1 MDERKESEF
10 YKFCCGIWNTV
21 DHKII
26 YLVHLENFHEVVF
39 FFSLHIFSVVWT
51 QIYKYF
57 IYIFG
62 WMLLVWGGVVFE
74 DWFHNGAAIF
84 NSHLQS
90 ENVNHSTI
98 HVHNRHLQ
106 NNLHFTNVYRSKFL
120 KNLLWRTIFHFMIG
134 KLMWKEKPEVFA

>member
-1 MDERKESEF
+1 MKYCWPQNNIFGASW
-10 YKFCCGIWNTV
+10 KLSWSGV
-21 DHKII
+21 
-26 YLVHLENFHEVVF
+26 

-74 DWFHNGAAIF
+74 DWFHNGAVIF

-134 KLMWKEKPEVFA
+134 KLTRKEKPEVFA

>member
-1 MDERKESEF
+1 MKTF
-10 YKFCCGIWNTV
+10 MKWC
-21 DHKII
+21 
-26 YLVHLENFHEVVF
+26 

-120 KNLLWRTIFHFMIG
+120 KEFIMENYISFYDRQANVERKARSFCIG
-134 KLMWKEKPEVFA
+134 CKVECGSLFFLKKCF